1 MCAEL
6 DVPHLINNAY
16 GLQDSKCAYMV
27 NEALRSRHVFSYF
40 CCFFEILYSLVLAE
54 WVVWISLYS
63 RQIRTSWSLLAAPLS
78 PRATPLSLTRSLSF
92 IQVLPFSHILF
103 YHLINCYQGRASS
116 APIVDLFVTLLQM
129 GKETYLALLKE
140 RKEVYAYLKE
150 KLTALALS
158 HNERVFEVRDLLE
171 GRLEI

>member
-1 MCAEL
+1 
-6 DVPHLINNAY
+6 
-16 GLQDSKCAYMV
+16 
-27 NEALRSRHVFSYF
+27 
-40 CCFFEILYSLVLAE
+40 
-54 WVVWISLYS
+54 
-63 RQIRTSWSLLAAPLS
+63 
-78 PRATPLSLTRSLSF
+78 
-92 IQVLPFSHILF
+92 
-103 YHLINCYQGRASS
+103 
-116 APIVDLFVTLLQM
+116 M